1 MQNCMTYRLLAVNA
15 VRKKET
21 STPSERTRDNS
32 SIAYVWS
39 LSILLR
45 RDIALL
51 SVRFLEL

>member
-1 MQNCMTYRLLAVNA
+1 MTYRLLAVNA

-21 STPSERTRDNS
+21 STPSERTRENS